1 MTKKTFIFSGS
12 LSVLQILET
21 HGIDK
26 KVTAS
31 MSDQEAFETAQSIIR
46 DHFEKEED
54 GGWDYDLTVESH
66 LMRLVRENPRAEDE
80 QSACMEAE
88 HIIDAFEFNNDF
100 EQYDGSGDA
109 QGFTAFT
116 I

>member
-21 HGIDK
+21 DGIDK

-31 MSDQEAFETAQSIIR
+31 MSDQEAFGTAQSIIR

-66 LMRLVRENPRAEDE
+66 LIEAEDE